1 MDIFFSVLSGI
12 KGKGLGTCVPI
23 PQVYFCSLK
32 IFLVFNYKMT
42 HISPCVKSKNYLYY
56 LPASILGNPTAFE
69 LWIITNDLWLIL
81 LYFQGATESFWTD
94 SESQYSKKTN

>member
-1 MDIFFSVLSGI
+1 MILMQKWIFFSVLSGI

-42 HISPCVKSKNYLYY
+42 HISPCVKSQNYLYY
-56 LPASILGNPTAFE
+56 LPASIFGNPTAFE
-69 LWIITNDLWLIL
+69 L
-81 LYFQGATESFWTD
+81 
-94 SESQYSKKTN
+94 